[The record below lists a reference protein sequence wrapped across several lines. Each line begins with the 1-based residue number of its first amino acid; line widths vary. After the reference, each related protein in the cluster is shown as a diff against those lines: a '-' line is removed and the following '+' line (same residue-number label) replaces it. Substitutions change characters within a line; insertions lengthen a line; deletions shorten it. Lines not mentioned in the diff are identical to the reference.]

1 MLSESER
8 RTLDEIEHRLC
19 EEEPALAGA
28 LVAGRPRRVPLSV
41 TIAVVFAVIGL
52 ALLFLGAVGPALTC
66 FGSASIS
73 LLLRG
78 FTWR

>member
-8 RTLDEIEHRLC
+8 RTLDEIEHRLR

-28 LVAGRPRRVPLSV
+28 LIAGRPNRISLSV
-41 TIAVVFAVIGL
+41 ALAVLFGVIGVGL
-52 ALLFLGAVGPALTC
+52 FFLGALGAALTC
-66 FGSASIS
+66 FGSASVV

-78 FTWR
+78 RTWR

>member
-8 RTLDEIEHRLC
+8 RTLDEIEHRLRA
-19 EEEPALAGA
+19 EEPALAGA
-28 LVAGRPRRVPLSV
+28 LLEGLPPRVPRSV
-41 TIAVVFAVIGL
+41 KLAVLFAVIGL
-52 ALLFLGAVGPALTC
+52 FLLFMGSIGAALTC
-66 FGSASIS
+66 FGSASLA